1 MALDARFQLPS
12 WLAWMDFEID
22 NIRSVLRRCLV
33 RSGSVRG
40 IQLAT
45 SLSWYWI
52 TRATTEGVRWL
63 DELLACGPGNP
74 KTIAWAYFIRG
85 FLAVLQGDWTGARPR
100 LELAIAA
107 ARDAGQPIQLAHSL
121 TMASIADSMAGDRVS
136 AERFLDEAESV

>member
-45 SLSWYWI
+45 SLGWFWI

-63 DELLACGPGNP
+63 DELLASGPGNP
-74 KTIAWAYFIRG
+74 ETLGWSYFIRG
-85 FLAVLQGDWTGARPR
+85 FLGVLQGDWGAERTALEKAIEAYRSTG
-100 LELAIAA
+100 L
-107 ARDAGQPIQLAHSL
+107 PIQLSH
-121 TMASIADSMAGDRVS
+121 T
-136 AERFLDEAESV
+136 